1 MSDESDGVPQDG
13 QREDPGVQQPD
24 ESLEGDD
31 LERDP
36 LDTGIVPPDRW
47 SAAESFGTTPREA
60 REGESLDQ
68 LLSEEEPESEARRAP
83 VSDEWQEGPAPRT
96 GRLTSEDEG
105 VGQVEDSELLAFDE
119 GVDGGAA
126 GAEEAAVH
134 RIEDEDG
141 T

>member
-13 QREDPGVQQPD
+13 QREDSGVLEPD

-36 LDTGIVPPDRW
+36 LDSGIIPPDRW
-47 SAAESFGTTPREA
+47 SPGESFGTTPREA

-68 LLSEEEPESEARRAP
+68 LLAEEEPESEASGEP
-83 VSDEWQEGPAPRT
+83 VPDEWQEGPAPRT
-96 GRLTSEDEG
+96 GRLTSEDQG
-105 VGQVEDSELLAFDE
+105 VAQVEDPEFFAHDE
-119 GVDGGAA
+119 GVDGDAA

-134 RIEDEDG
+134 HIENEEEM
-141 T
+141 